1 MCFPPCDGRDFMAR
15 SLKISLNDSTVPYI
29 KLDQFNGLHR
39 LFQAGRVQLISM
51 NSRGG
56 FIHSPYLSTDL
67 TCTMNTDHFNAYT
80 HLNSNSIEST
90 QAYLDVDQTIC
101 LARTA
106 SKTRDECLHCARLFS
121 ETSTPWRVAS
131 SLSLTPHHLTFVL
144 ILHRTWRP

>member
-39 LFQAGRVQLISM
+39 LFQAGRVQLILYIL
-51 NSRGG
+51 
-56 FIHSPYLSTDL
+56 IHRFDL
-67 TCTMNTDHFNAYT
+67 YHEQQIILMLT